1 MTIKHFSLCGGG
13 IVGLVMY
20 GIVRRLNQLKVWTL
34 KDIESLYCCSVG
46 SVIGLIIIL
55 DIDWEW
61 IDDFWIKRPWNNIF
75 DFNNIDYFK
84 YINEKGIF
92 DEETWIKII
101 TPLLK
106 CKKLKTDITLLE
118 LYRVTK
124 IEYNLYVTEMN
135 DVTKKIINHKTYP
148 DMRVTYAIYLTTCI
162 PYICK
167 PAYLNGTFYIDGGL
181 TNNVPINDCLH
192 YTGCKNNEVINI
204 TNVINNSITFDLYT
218 EYKPDEKFY
227 NFVNNIDENIDNG
240 EHPENG
246 EHVENEQLEEHLKN
260 EEDEEHVENGEQ
272 VMNEDSGVNG
282 SIYETS
288 YNEITSDYN
297 KNSDDL
303 LEQNESFS
311 IDCSNNLDKENIVK
325 DDRIHNSTI
334 NEIIDNDIC
343 ENCNIFQFSMYLLK
357 KMVKQLIVLNTCNNI
372 EIDNTINACI
382 SVNNVDIKYWLEIIY
397 KGKNI
402 KNCIYYGGHLA
413 EMFFKK
419 NHSNVD

>member
-20 GIVRRLNQLKVWTL
+20 GIVKRLNQLKVWSL

-106 CKKLKTDITLLE
+106 CKKLKTDITLAE
-118 LYRVTK
+118 LYRETN

-204 TNVINNSITFDLYT
+204 TNVINNSITFNLDT
-218 EYKPDEKFY
+218 EYKIDEKLD
-227 NFVNNIDENIDNG
+227 NFLNKIDENTD
-240 EHPENG
+240 
-246 EHVENEQLEEHLKN
+246 
-260 EEDEEHVENGEQ
+260 NGEQ
-272 VMNEDSGVNG
+272 VENREQVENDG
-282 SIYETS
+282 IYDTI
-288 YNEITSDYN
+288 YNEITRDYN
-297 KNSDDL
+297 SIMDDL
-303 LEQNESFS
+303 LEQDETFT
-311 IDCSNNLDKENIVK
+311 IDCSNNPDKENIDKENIDK
-325 DDRIHNSTI
+325 DERIHNNTI

-343 ENCNIFQFSMYLLK
+343 QDCNIFQFSMYLLK

-397 KGKNI
+397 NGKNI
-402 KNCIYYGGHLA
+402 KNCINYGGHLA

-419 NHSNVD
+419 DNSNID

>member
-20 GIVRRLNQLKVWTL
+20 GIVRRLNQLKVWSL

-92 DEETWIKII
+92 DEQTWIKII

-106 CKKLKTDITLLE
+106 CKKLKTDITLAE
-118 LYRVTK
+118 LYRETN

-204 TNVINNSITFDLYT
+204 TNVINNSITFNLDT
-218 EYKPDEKFY
+218 EYKIDEKLD
-227 NFVNNIDENIDNG
+227 NFLNKIDENTDNG
-240 EHPENG
+240 QQ
-246 EHVENEQLEEHLKN
+246 VEN
-260 EEDEEHVENGEQ
+260 DG
-272 VMNEDSGVNG
+272 
-282 SIYETS
+282 IYDTS
-288 YNEITSDYN
+288 YNEITRDYN
-297 KNSDDL
+297 SIMDDL
-303 LEQNESFS
+303 LEQDETFT
-311 IDCSNNLDKENIVK
+311 IDCSNNPDKGNIAKENIDK
-325 DDRIHNSTI
+325 DERIYNNTI

-343 ENCNIFQFSMYLLK
+343 QDCNIFQFSMYLLK

-397 KGKNI
+397 NGKNI
-402 KNCIYYGGHLA
+402 KNCINYGGHLA
-413 EMFFKK
+413 EMFLKK

>member
-20 GIVRRLNQLKVWTL
+20 GIVKRLNQLKVWSL
-34 KDIESLYCCSVG
+34 KDIESLYCCSIG

-92 DEETWIKII
+92 DEQTWIKII

-106 CKKLKTDITLLE
+106 CKKLKTDITLAE
-118 LYRVTK
+118 LYRETN

-204 TNVINNSITFDLYT
+204 TNVINNSITFNLDT
-218 EYKPDEKFY
+218 EYKIDEKLD
-227 NFVNNIDENIDNG
+227 NFLNKIDENTD
-240 EHPENG
+240 
-246 EHVENEQLEEHLKN
+246 
-260 EEDEEHVENGEQ
+260 NGEQ
-272 VMNEDSGVNG
+272 VENREQVENDG
-282 SIYETS
+282 IYDTS
-288 YNEITSDYN
+288 YNEITRDYN
-297 KNSDDL
+297 SIMDDL
-303 LEQNESFS
+303 LEQDETFT
-311 IDCSNNLDKENIVK
+311 IDCSNNPDKGNIAKENIDK
-325 DDRIHNSTI
+325 DERIHNNTI

-343 ENCNIFQFSMYLLK
+343 QDCNIFQFSMYLLK

-397 KGKNI
+397 NGKNI
-402 KNCIYYGGHLA
+402 KNCINYGGHLA

-419 NHSNVD
+419 DLSNVD

>member
-20 GIVRRLNQLKVWTL
+20 GIVRRLNQLKVWSLT
-34 KDIESLYCCSVG
+34 DIESLYCCSVG

-106 CKKLKTDITLLE
+106 CKKLKTDITLAE
-118 LYRVTK
+118 LYRETN

-192 YTGCKNNEVINI
+192 YTGSKSNEVINI
-204 TNVINNSITFDLYT
+204 TNEIKNSITFDLNT
-218 EYKPDEKFY
+218 EYKIDEKLD
-227 NFVNNIDENIDNG
+227 NFLNKIDENTDNG
-240 EHPENG
+240 EHVVNGEHVENGDSGENG
-246 EHVENEQLEEHLKN
+246 EHVENG
-260 EEDEEHVENGEQ
+260 DSGDSGDSGENG
-272 VMNEDSGVNG
+272 G
-282 SIYETS
+282 IYDTS
-288 YNEITSDYN
+288 YNEITRDYN
-297 KNSDDL
+297 SIIDDL
-303 LEQNESFS
+303 LEQDETFT
-311 IDCSNNLDKENIVK
+311 IDCSNNPDKGNIAKENIDK
-325 DDRIHNSTI
+325 DERIHNNTI

-343 ENCNIFQFSMYLLK
+343 QDCNIFQFSMYILK

-397 KGKNI
+397 NSKNI
-402 KNCIYYGGHLA
+402 KNCINYGGHLA
-413 EMFFKK
+413 EMFLKK
-419 NHSNVD
+419 NLSNVD

>member
-20 GIVRRLNQLKVWTL
+20 GIVKRLNQLKVWSL

-84 YINEKGIF
+84 YINDKGIF

-106 CKKLKTDITLLE
+106 CKKLKTDITLSE
-118 LYRVTK
+118 LYRETN

-181 TNNVPINDCLH
+181 TNNIPINDCLH

-204 TNVINNSITFDLYT
+204 TNVINNSITFNLDT
-218 EYKPDEKFY
+218 EYKIDQILD
-227 NFVNNIDENIDNG
+227 NFINKIDESTHNGKHVDNG
-240 EHPENG
+240 ENGENG
-246 EHVENEQLEEHLKN
+246 ENR
-260 EEDEEHVENGEQ
+260 EHVE
-272 VMNEDSGVNG
+272 SGVNG
-282 SIYETS
+282 DIYDTS
-288 YNEITSDYN
+288 YNEITRDYN
-297 KNSDDL
+297 TISDDL
-303 LEQNESFS
+303 LEQDETFI
-311 IDCSNNLDKENIVK
+311 IDCSNNLDKQNIDKQNIAKENIAK
-325 DDRIHNSTI
+325 DERIHNNTI

-343 ENCNIFQFSMYLLK
+343 QDCNIFQFSMYLLK

-397 KGKNI
+397 NGKNI
-402 KNCIYYGGHLA
+402 KNCINYGGHLA

-419 NHSNVD
+419 DNSNID

>member
-20 GIVRRLNQLKVWTL
+20 GIVKRLNQLKVWSL
-34 KDIESLYCCSVG
+34 KDIESLYCCSIG

-106 CKKLKTDITLLE
+106 CKKLKTDITLAE
-118 LYRVTK
+118 LYRETN

-192 YTGCKNNEVINI
+192 YTGCKSNEVINI
-204 TNVINNSITFDLYT
+204 TNEINNSITFDLDT
-218 EYKPDEKFY
+218 EYK
-227 NFVNNIDENIDNG
+227 IDENLDKFLNKIDENTDNREHLENGDSGDSGDNG
-240 EHPENG
+240 DNG
-246 EHVENEQLEEHLKN
+246 DNV
-260 EEDEEHVENGEQ
+260 G
-272 VMNEDSGVNG
+272 
-282 SIYETS
+282 IYDTS
-288 YNEITSDYN
+288 YNNI
-297 KNSDDL
+297 SDDL
-303 LEQNESFS
+303 LEEDESF
-311 IDCSNNLDKENIVK
+311 ITDCSNNPDKGNKVEDEHIKN
-325 DDRIHNSTI
+325 NTI

-372 EIDNTINACI
+372 QIDNTINACI
-382 SVNNVDIKYWLEIIY
+382 SINNVDIKYWLGIIY
-397 KGKNI
+397 NSKNI
-402 KNCIYYGGHLA
+402 KTCINYGGHLA
-413 EMFFKK
+413 EMFYKK
-419 NHSNVD
+419 YESYVD